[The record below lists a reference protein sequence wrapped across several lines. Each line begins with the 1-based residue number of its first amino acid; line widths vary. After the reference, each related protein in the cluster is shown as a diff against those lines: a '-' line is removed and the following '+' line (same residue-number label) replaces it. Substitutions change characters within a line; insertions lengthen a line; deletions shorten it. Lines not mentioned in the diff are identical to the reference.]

1 MPRFDLILILDWSA
15 AGRPKRGADS
25 IWLGSDRDRAS
36 NPDTRRRAWKQLGC
50 ALSRARKQGLRV
62 LVGVD
67 FAFGHPAGLAAAITG
82 RRDALAL
89 WDHLAARHRD
99 DERNDSNYRDLAAA
113 MNRQLGQPVFWGN
126 GRKAQIPDLPR
137 LRPPPHPDLPAHRI
151 TETAPPG
158 GARPKSPF
166 QLAGAGCVG
175 AQSLTGIPWLNR
187 LRQHPGRAVWPFQP
201 WEQAQVVLAE
211 VYPSMLA
218 PELRAAQGFPCRD
231 AAQVTVLAQALRHL
245 DDRDRLAPMLA
256 PDSRITD
263 LAAEGQILGF
273 GHEAQ
278 LRAAARA
285 VLGAPPDARP

>member
-15 AGRPKRGADS
+15 AGSPRRGADS
-25 IWLGSDRDRAS
+25 IWLGSDRCAAS
-36 NPDTRRRAWKQLGC
+36 NPATRRRAWKQLGC
-50 ALSRARKQGLRV
+50 ALSRAGKQGLRV
-62 LVGVD
+62 LVGAD
-67 FAFGHPAGLAAAITG
+67 FAFGQPAGLAAAITG
-82 RRDALAL
+82 RPDALAL
-89 WDHLAARHRD
+89 WDHLAALHQD
-99 DERNDSNYRDLAAA
+99 DDRNRSNYRDLAAE

-137 LRPPPHPDLPAHRI
+137 LRPPPHPDLPAHRV

-187 LRQHPGRAVWPFQP
+187 LRQRPGRAVWPFQP
-201 WEQAQVVLAE
+201 WDQAQVVLVE
-211 VYPSMLA
+211 VYPSMIA

-231 AAQVTVLAQALRHL
+231 AAQVTVLAQALRYL
-245 DDRDRLAPMLA
+245 DDRDRLVPMLA
-256 PDSRITD
+256 PDPRIRD
-263 LAAEGQILGF
+263 LKAEGQILGF

-285 VLGAPPDARP
+285 VLGTGP